1 MSTSPHSH
9 DKRGI
14 ACNHVVRRK
23 RPVMLVA
30 QDADG
35 LVQFMCGKDD
45 HAKAKQAKKVCAA
58 CSFEALTPGLT
69 AEDVPLGS
77 IAERRSKTVWDV
89 REMSAEERGQI
100 EA

>member
-1 MSTSPHSH
+1 MAADHTH

-30 QDADG
+30 HDADG

-45 HAKAKQAKKVCAA
+45 HSKAKQAKKVCAA
-58 CSFEALTPGLT
+58 CSFQNLTPGLA
-69 AEDVPLGS
+69 AEDLEPGQ
-77 IAERRSKTVWDV
+77 IAERQSKTVWTV
-89 REMSAEERGQI
+89 RALSEEENGQI